1 MRPGEFRNLRRIF
14 RMRGERRVIES
25 AKWRC
30 DDWWPV
36 LKVRVPS
43 YRYPYIYQEG
53 RVSVKSNSTALI
65 NNVEAIVNGVPFRIP
80 GVRERLSLGMCSD
93 GLSRDARDLPSY
105 LVPRPHPLPTAYLTA
120 VRQILLVPWYEHL
133 SFLRS
138 IKDQNRSSSAIN
150 LSYFLLVGQLLAK
163 RFC

>member
-1 MRPGEFRNLRRIF
+1 MEMRPGEFRNLRRIF

-53 RVSVKSNSTALI
+53 RISVKSNSTALI

-105 LVPRPHPLPTAYLTA
+105 LVP
-120 VRQILLVPWYEHL
+120 
-133 SFLRS
+133 
-138 IKDQNRSSSAIN
+138 NCSSAN
-150 LSYFLLVGQLLAK
+150 FVGTLV
-163 RFC
+163 